1 MANITRELV
10 TLQVGHYANFVGTH
24 WWNLQEASF
33 IYDNT
38 QTTDINHDFL
48 FREGITP
55 QRQETYTPRLLCI
68 DVKGSLNSL
77 STRGSLYSPTRPE
90 PSASDASWDG
100 PVDLIQQLPEE
111 KNEYLMDLEE
121 EDARFLGPADEDKDI
136 CIDDSSTCSRVPG
149 NHLPPS
155 QKIYDLTKSVKVWSD
170 FLRPHFHPNSIY
182 LLDDTLIKSGRASI
196 DDDEST
202 WGFPSGFTLFQK
214 EEVEDEIIDRIRHL
228 AESCSSLQGFQILSN
243 VHDGMGGVT
252 YGVLQHLADEYG
264 SKDSITFTT
273 HPLHLSPRTYQAR
286 TLMQASTIQS
296 YTEISKLSG
305 LLVPLNFRKHAVD
318 FQVPCVTFPDLTLEN
333 NSAYLASSI
342 MAVFMDTASLAYR
355 TRTSPM
361 PLACVVDSLT
371 SAGRNVSGGSLA
383 LPLGLSS
390 HQGLLEWLQEG
401 NQPHLISMSAGCD
414 FRVDPISEVRII
426 RGISPS
432 RLVRCDTKLPP
443 GVYYADASQLYNDFL
458 KESCI
463 PPRMRIVAGAKDP
476 VKITPPFPSIF
487 SRKFTEDGCAD
498 TSYTAMT
505 TDVKSAPCEAGLHQG
520 GGISSLLQQLLTSA
534 EKLEVTK
541 IQALLEEGLDKDGWS
556 ELVEDLR
563 RITFNYCVNNV
574 DMDSSDDD

>member
-318 FQVPCVTFPDLTLEN
+318 FQVPCVTFPDLTLE
-333 NSAYLASSI
+333 
-342 MAVFMDTASLAYR
+342 
-355 TRTSPM
+355 
-361 PLACVVDSLT
+361 
-371 SAGRNVSGGSLA
+371 VSGGSLA